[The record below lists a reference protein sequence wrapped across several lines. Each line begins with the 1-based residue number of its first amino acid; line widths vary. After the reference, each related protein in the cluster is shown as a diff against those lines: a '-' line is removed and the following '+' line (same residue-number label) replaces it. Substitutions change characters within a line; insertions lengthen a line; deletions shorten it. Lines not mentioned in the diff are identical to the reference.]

1 MVLERGEPGDCLPPD
16 LEGRDAVGDPL
27 LGLGKDIEDHLAQLG
42 QRCALRLLEGIEVLV
57 DLLSRH
63 GPIVLIDE
71 PGGQGAQ
78 PGQQSVAADWA
89 VAGRRLHLPD
99 ELTRQIDQ
107 VAGPL
112 RWVR

>member
-1 MVLERGEPGDCLPPD
+1 LNAANPAIVFPRTF
-16 LEGRDAVGDPL
+16 EGRDAVGDPL

-42 QRCALRLLEGIEVLV
+42 QRCALRLLEVLV

-78 PGQQSVAADWA
+78 PGRQSVAADRA

-112 RWVR
+112 R